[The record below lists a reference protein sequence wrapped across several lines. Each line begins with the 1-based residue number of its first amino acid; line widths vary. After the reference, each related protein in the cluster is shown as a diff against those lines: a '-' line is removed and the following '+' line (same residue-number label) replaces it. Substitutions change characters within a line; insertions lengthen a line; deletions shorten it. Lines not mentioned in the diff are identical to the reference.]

1 MKLLQQMSTFVS
13 SYLPLYGHRSVVLCN
28 VVGYYTVFP
37 ADLMNG
43 LPEASGTRAINTL
56 VKLMYVSSFWMA
68 PSECQLFVSAG
79 EHFLAA
85 SSRVAVLFFQKKE
98 SRFPVTPKHHML
110 YHTVKQVSWQYDL
123 VRPALNPVAESCSMD
138 EDYVGRIARVAR
150 SVSPRAVCL
159 RTLQRYLLQV
169 REVWYN

>member
-1 MKLLQQMSTFVS
+1 MKLLQEMSTFVS
-13 SYLPLYGHRSVVLCN
+13 PYLPLYGHRSAVLCK
-28 VVGYYTVFP
+28 VVGYNTVFP

-43 LPEASGTRAINTL
+43 LPEASGTPAINTL
-56 VKLMYVSSFWMA
+56 MKLMYVSSFWMA

-79 EHFLAA
+79 ENFLAA
-85 SSRVAVLFFQKKE
+85 SSRVAVLSVQRKE
-98 SRFPVTPKHHML
+98 SRFPVTPKPHML

-123 VRPALNPVAESCSMD
+123 VRTALSSMD
-138 EDYVGRIARVAR
+138 EDCVGRVARVAR
-150 SVSPRAVCL
+150 SVSPHAVCL